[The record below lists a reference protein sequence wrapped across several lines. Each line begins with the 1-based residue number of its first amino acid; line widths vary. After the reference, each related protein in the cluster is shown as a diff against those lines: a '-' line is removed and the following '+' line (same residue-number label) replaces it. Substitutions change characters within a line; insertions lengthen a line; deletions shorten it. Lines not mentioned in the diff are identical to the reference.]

1 LKRTVNALIN
11 DQDGVYRISKSE
23 LKLFGETE
31 DGFMDKLLTKH
42 PVLKDRLGSSIGL
55 ETQYIDS
62 QIAEAVMIDL
72 LKEDI
77 VILPIHDSFIV
88 PAGYQ
93 QWLETTMNYHFKQ
106 RLGTDIKVEAE
117 VVKLN
122 DHFGWDND
130 AVIKA
135 QEDDSTLGIVNAAS
149 VRDKALNYKRQL
161 TNNYLSFWESWM
173 HNDGPFQV
181 PSLLDTSLD
190 C

>member
-1 LKRTVNALIN
+1 
-11 DQDGVYRISKSE
+11 
-23 LKLFGETE
+23 
-31 DGFMDKLLTKH
+31 
-42 PVLKDRLGSSIGL
+42 
-55 ETQYIDS
+55 
-62 QIAEAVMIDL
+62 MIEL

-77 VILPIHDSFIV
+77 VVLPIHDSFIV

-135 QEDDSTLGIVNAAS
+135 QEDDSTLGIANAAS

-161 TNNYLSFWESWM
+161 TNNYLSYWESWM

-181 PSLLDTSLD
+181 PSLLDTSFVED
-190 C
+190 D